1 MLQIVQYREAYEV
14 GVEVMEF
21 RENLTRLRLEKHLTQ
36 MDLAEKTG
44 VSLDVVVQ
52 WENGDTEPPIQDL
65 ISISDALGV
74 SVDDLLGK
82 TETVAESSVDGDTES
97 VGETEYCPC
106 CGREIKGNLCL
117 TCEFPMTGYVEKGPR
132 YAMISIAE
140 NGAYYYDSK
149 AELIKYCG
157 ISDEETLNRYF
168 DTTKRQVLKRNLS
181 DVAARWIAARIN
193 PKHFSLH
200 IVEDQGEP
208 DEKLILKEDIMDIPA
223 YVYKKSDSIGVGG
236 IILIV
241 VLTII
246 VLSFL

>member
-1 MLQIVQYREAYEV
+1 MD
-14 GVEVMEF
+14 F
-21 RENLTRLRLEKHLTQ
+21 RENLTRLRFEKHLTQ
-36 MDLAEKTG
+36 AELAEKIG
-44 VSLDVVVQ
+44 VNLDVVVQ
-52 WENGDTEPPIQDL
+52 WENGDSEPPIQDL

-74 SVDDLLGK
+74 SVDDLLRK
-82 TETVAESSVDGDTES
+82 RENAAESSVDSDVASAGKS
-97 VGETEYCPC
+97 EYCPC

-117 TCEFPMTGYVEKGPR
+117 TCEFPMTGYVDKGPR

-140 NGAYYYDSK
+140 NGADYYDSK

-157 ISDEETLNRYF
+157 ISDEETINRYF

-200 IVEDQGEP
+200 IVEDQAEP
-208 DEKLILKEDIMDIPA
+208 DEKLVPKEDAMEVPA
-223 YVYKKSDSIGVGG
+223 YVYKKDNSIGVGG

>member
-1 MLQIVQYREAYEV
+1 MD
-14 GVEVMEF
+14 F
-21 RENLTRLRLEKHLTQ
+21 RENLTRLRFEKHLTQ
-36 MDLAEKTG
+36 AELAEKIG
-44 VSLDVVVQ
+44 VNLDVVVQ
-52 WENGDTEPPIQDL
+52 WENGDTDPPIQDL

-74 SVDDLLGK
+74 SVDDLLRK
-82 TETVAESSVDGDTES
+82 RETAAESSVDSDVASAGKS
-97 VGETEYCPC
+97 EYCPC

-117 TCEFPMTGYVEKGPR
+117 TCEFPMTGYVDKGPR

-140 NGAYYYDSK
+140 NGADYYDSK

-157 ISDEETLNRYF
+157 ISDEETINRYF

-181 DVAARWIAARIN
+181 DVAARWIAARIK

-200 IVEDQGEP
+200 IVEDQAEP
-208 DEKLILKEDIMDIPA
+208 DEKLVPKEDAMEVPA
-223 YVYKKSDSIGVGG
+223 YVYKKDNSIGVGG

>member
-1 MLQIVQYREAYEV
+1 MD
-14 GVEVMEF
+14 F
-21 RENLTRLRLEKHLTQ
+21 RENLTRLRFEKHLTQ
-36 MDLAEKTG
+36 AELAEKIG
-44 VSLDVVVQ
+44 VNLDVVVQ
-52 WENGDTEPPIQDL
+52 WENGDTDPPIQDL

-74 SVDDLLGK
+74 SVDDLLRK
-82 TETVAESSVDGDTES
+82 RETAAESSVDSDVASAGKS
-97 VGETEYCPC
+97 EYCPC

-117 TCEFPMTGYVEKGPR
+117 TCEFPMTGYVDKGPR

-140 NGAYYYDSK
+140 NGADYYDSK

-157 ISDEETLNRYF
+157 ISDEETINRYF

-200 IVEDQGEP
+200 IVEDQAEP
-208 DEKLILKEDIMDIPA
+208 DEKLVPKEDAMEVPA
-223 YVYKKSDSIGVGG
+223 YVYKKGDSIGVGG

>member
-1 MLQIVQYREAYEV
+1 MC
-14 GVEVMEF
+14 F

-36 MDLAEKTG
+36 MDFAEKTG

-52 WENGDTEPPIQDL
+52 WENGDAEPPIKDL
-65 ISISDALGV
+65 LSISDALGV
-74 SVDDLLGK
+74 SVDELLGK
-82 TETVAESSVDGDTES
+82 TETAAESSAEADTEPA
-97 VGETEYCPC
+97 GESEYCPC
-106 CGREIKGNLCL
+106 CGREVKGSLCL
-117 TCEFPMTGYVEKGPR
+117 ACEFPMTGYQDKGPR

-140 NGAYYYDSK
+140 NGADYYESK
-149 AELIKYCG
+149 SELIKYCG
-157 ISDEETLNRYF
+157 ITDEEKIKCLY

-193 PKHFSLH
+193 PKLFTLH

-208 DEKLILKEDIMDIPA
+208 DEKLVPKEDAMEIPV
-223 YVYKKSDSIGVGG
+223 YVYKKDNSIGIGG

-241 VLTII
+241 VLTVI

>member
-1 MLQIVQYREAYEV
+1 MD
-14 GVEVMEF
+14 F
-21 RENLTRLRLEKHLTQ
+21 RENLTRLRFEKHLTQ
-36 MDLAEKTG
+36 AELAEKIG
-44 VSLDVVVQ
+44 VNLDVVVQ
-52 WENGDTEPPIQDL
+52 WENGDSELPIQDL

-74 SVDDLLGK
+74 SVDDLLRK
-82 TETVAESSVDGDTES
+82 RETAAESSVDSDVASAGKS
-97 VGETEYCPC
+97 EYCPC
-106 CGREIKGNLCL
+106 CGREVKGSLCL
-117 TCEFPMTGYVEKGPR
+117 ACEFPMTGYQDKGPR

-140 NGAYYYDSK
+140 NGADFYDSK

-157 ISDEETLNRYF
+157 ITDEEKINRLY

-181 DVAARWIAARIN
+181 DVAVRWIAARIN
-193 PKHFSLH
+193 PKLFSLH

-208 DEKLILKEDIMDIPA
+208 DEKLVPKEDAMEVPA
-223 YVYKKSDSIGVGG
+223 YVYKKGDSIGVGG

>member
-1 MLQIVQYREAYEV
+1 MD
-14 GVEVMEF
+14 F
-21 RENLTRLRLEKHLTQ
+21 RENLTRLRFEKHLTQ
-36 MDLAEKTG
+36 AELAEKIG
-44 VSLDVVVQ
+44 VNLDVVVQ
-52 WENGDTEPPIQDL
+52 WENGDTDPPIQDL

-74 SVDDLLGK
+74 SVDDLLRK
-82 TETVAESSVDGDTES
+82 RETAAESSVDSDVASAGKS
-97 VGETEYCPC
+97 EYCPC

-117 TCEFPMTGYVEKGPR
+117 TCEFPMTGYVDKGPR

-140 NGAYYYDSK
+140 NGADYYDSK

-157 ISDEETLNRYF
+157 ISDEETINRYF

-193 PKHFSLH
+193 PKHFSFH
-200 IVEDQGEP
+200 IVEDQAEP
-208 DEKLILKEDIMDIPA
+208 DEKLVSKEDAMEVPA
-223 YVYKKSDSIGVGG
+223 YVYKKDNSIGVGG

>member
-1 MLQIVQYREAYEV
+1 MD
-14 GVEVMEF
+14 F
-21 RENLTRLRLEKHLTQ
+21 RENLTRLRFEKHLTQ
-36 MDLAEKTG
+36 AELAEKIG
-44 VSLDVVVQ
+44 VNLDVVVQ
-52 WENGDTEPPIQDL
+52 WENGDTDPPIQDL

-74 SVDDLLGK
+74 SVDDLLRK
-82 TETVAESSVDGDTES
+82 RETAAESSVDSDVASAGKS
-97 VGETEYCPC
+97 EYCPC

-117 TCEFPMTGYVEKGPR
+117 TCEFPMTGYVDKGPR

-140 NGAYYYDSK
+140 NGADYYDSK

-157 ISDEETLNRYF
+157 ISDEETINRYF
-168 DTTKRQVLKRNLS
+168 DTTKRQVLKRTLS

-200 IVEDQGEP
+200 IVEDQAEP
-208 DEKLILKEDIMDIPA
+208 DEKLVPKEDAMEVPA
-223 YVYKKSDSIGVGG
+223 YVYKKDNSIGVGG

>member
-1 MLQIVQYREAYEV
+1 MD
-14 GVEVMEF
+14 F
-21 RENLTRLRLEKHLTQ
+21 RENLTRLRFEKHLTQ
-36 MDLAEKTG
+36 AELAEKIG
-44 VSLDVVVQ
+44 VNLDVVVQ
-52 WENGDTEPPIQDL
+52 WENGDTDPPIQDL

-74 SVDDLLGK
+74 SVDDLLRK
-82 TETVAESSVDGDTES
+82 RETAAESSVDSDVASAGKS
-97 VGETEYCPC
+97 EYCPC

-117 TCEFPMTGYVEKGPR
+117 TCEFPMTGYVDKGPR

-140 NGAYYYDSK
+140 NGADYYDSK

-157 ISDEETLNRYF
+157 ISDEETINRYF

-200 IVEDQGEP
+200 IVEDQAEP
-208 DEKLILKEDIMDIPA
+208 DEKLVPKEDAMEVPA
-223 YVYKKSDSIGVGG
+223 YVYKKGDSIGVGG

-246 VLSFL
+246 ALSFL

>member
-1 MLQIVQYREAYEV
+1 MD
-14 GVEVMEF
+14 F
-21 RENLTRLRLEKHLTQ
+21 RENLTRLRFEKHLTQ
-36 MDLAEKTG
+36 AELAEKIG
-44 VSLDVVVQ
+44 VNLDVVVQ
-52 WENGDTEPPIQDL
+52 WENGDTDPPIQDL

-74 SVDDLLGK
+74 SVDDLLRK
-82 TETVAESSVDGDTES
+82 RETAAESSVDSDVASAGKS
-97 VGETEYCPC
+97 EYCPC

-117 TCEFPMTGYVEKGPR
+117 TCEFPMTGYVDKGPR

-140 NGAYYYDSK
+140 NGADYYDSK

-157 ISDEETLNRYF
+157 ISDEETINRYF

-200 IVEDQGEP
+200 IVEDQAEP
-208 DEKLILKEDIMDIPA
+208 DEKLVPKEDAMEVPA
-223 YVYKKSDSIGVGG
+223 YVYKKDNSIGVGG

>member
-1 MLQIVQYREAYEV
+1 MC
-14 GVEVMEF
+14 F

-36 MDLAEKTG
+36 MDFAEKTG

-52 WENGDTEPPIQDL
+52 WENGDAEPPIKDL
-65 ISISDALGV
+65 LSISDALGV
-74 SVDDLLGK
+74 SVDELLGK
-82 TETVAESSVDGDTES
+82 TETAAESSAEADTEPA
-97 VGETEYCPC
+97 GESEYCPC
-106 CGREIKGNLCL
+106 CGREVKGSLCL
-117 TCEFPMTGYVEKGPR
+117 ACEFPMTGYQDKGPR

-140 NGAYYYDSK
+140 NGADYYESK

-157 ISDEETLNRYF
+157 ITDEEKIKCLY

-193 PKHFSLH
+193 PKLFTLH

-208 DEKLILKEDIMDIPA
+208 DEKLVPKEDAMEIPV
-223 YVYKKSDSIGVGG
+223 YVYKKDNSIGIGG

-241 VLTII
+241 VLTVI

>member
-1 MLQIVQYREAYEV
+1 MC
-14 GVEVMEF
+14 F
-21 RENLTRLRLEKHLTQ
+21 RENLTRLRLKKHLTQ

-52 WENGDTEPPIQDL
+52 WENGDSEPPIKDL
-65 ISISDALGV
+65 LSISDALGV
-74 SVDDLLGK
+74 SVDELLGK
-82 TETVAESSVDGDTES
+82 TETAAESSAEADTEPA
-97 VGETEYCPC
+97 GESEYCPC
-106 CGREIKGNLCL
+106 CGREVKGSLCL
-117 TCEFPMTGYVEKGPR
+117 ACEFPMTGYQDKGPR
-132 YAMISIAE
+132 YAMISIAK
-140 NGAYYYDSK
+140 NGADFYDSK

-157 ISDEETLNRYF
+157 ITDEEKINRLY

-181 DVAARWIAARIN
+181 DVAVRWIATRIN
-193 PKHFSLH
+193 PKLFSLH

-208 DEKLILKEDIMDIPA
+208 DEKLVPKEDAMEIPA
-223 YVYKKSDSIGVGG
+223 YVYKKDDSIGVGG

>member
-1 MLQIVQYREAYEV
+1 MC
-14 GVEVMEF
+14 F

-36 MDLAEKTG
+36 MDFAEKTG

-52 WENGDTEPPIQDL
+52 WENGDAEPPIKDL
-65 ISISDALGV
+65 LSISDALGV
-74 SVDDLLGK
+74 SVDELLGK
-82 TETVAESSVDGDTES
+82 TETAAESSAEADTEPA
-97 VGETEYCPC
+97 GESEYCPC
-106 CGREIKGNLCL
+106 CGREVKGSLCL
-117 TCEFPMTGYVEKGPR
+117 ACEFPMTGYQDKGPR

-140 NGAYYYDSK
+140 NGADYYDSK

-157 ISDEETLNRYF
+157 ITDEEKIKCLY

-193 PKHFSLH
+193 PKLFTLH

-208 DEKLILKEDIMDIPA
+208 DEKLVPKEDAMEIPV
-223 YVYKKSDSIGVGG
+223 YVYKKDNSIGIGG

-241 VLTII
+241 VLTVI

>member
-1 MLQIVQYREAYEV
+1 MC
-14 GVEVMEF
+14 F

-36 MDLAEKTG
+36 MDFAEKTG

-52 WENGDTEPPIQDL
+52 WENGDAEPPIKDL
-65 ISISDALGV
+65 LSISDALGV
-74 SVDDLLGK
+74 SVDELLGK
-82 TETVAESSVDGDTES
+82 TETAAESSTEADTES
-97 VGETEYCPC
+97 AGESEYCPC
-106 CGREIKGNLCL
+106 CGREVKGSLCL
-117 TCEFPMTGYVEKGPR
+117 ACEFPMTGYQDKGPR

-140 NGAYYYDSK
+140 NGADYYESK
-149 AELIKYCG
+149 AEIIKYCG
-157 ISDEETLNRYF
+157 ITDEEKINGLY

-181 DVAARWIAARIN
+181 DVAVRWIAARIN
-193 PKHFSLH
+193 PKLFSLH

-208 DEKLILKEDIMDIPA
+208 DEKLSLIEDVMDIPT
-223 YVYKKSDSIGVGG
+223 YVYKKDNSIGVGG

>member
-1 MLQIVQYREAYEV
+1 MD
-14 GVEVMEF
+14 F
-21 RENLTRLRLEKHLTQ
+21 RENLTRLRFEKHLTQ
-36 MDLAEKTG
+36 AELAEKIG
-44 VSLDVVVQ
+44 VNLDVVVQ
-52 WENGDTEPPIQDL
+52 WENGDTDPPIQDL

-74 SVDDLLGK
+74 SVDDLLRK
-82 TETVAESSVDGDTES
+82 RETAAESSVDSDVALAGKS
-97 VGETEYCPC
+97 EYCPC

-117 TCEFPMTGYVEKGPR
+117 TCEFPMTGYVDKGPR

-140 NGAYYYDSK
+140 NGADYYDSK

-157 ISDEETLNRYF
+157 ISDEETINRYF

-181 DVAARWIAARIN
+181 DVAVRWIAARIN

-208 DEKLILKEDIMDIPA
+208 DEKLILKEDVMGIPT
-223 YVYKKSDSIGVGG
+223 YVYKKDNSIGVGG

>member
-1 MLQIVQYREAYEV
+1 MD
-14 GVEVMEF
+14 F
-21 RENLTRLRLEKHLTQ
+21 RENLTRLRFEKHLTQ
-36 MDLAEKTG
+36 AELAEKIG
-44 VSLDVVVQ
+44 VNLDVVVQ
-52 WENGDTEPPIQDL
+52 WENGDSELPIQDL

-74 SVDDLLGK
+74 SVDELLGK
-82 TETVAESSVDGDTES
+82 TETAAESSAEADTES
-97 VGETEYCPC
+97 TGESEHCPC
-106 CGREIKGNLCL
+106 CGREVKGSLCL
-117 TCEFPMTGYVEKGPR
+117 ACEFPMTGYQDKGPR

-140 NGAYYYDSK
+140 NGADFYDSK

-157 ISDEETLNRYF
+157 ITDEEKINRLY

-181 DVAARWIAARIN
+181 DVAVRWIAARIN
-193 PKHFSLH
+193 PKLFSLH

-208 DEKLILKEDIMDIPA
+208 DEKLILKEDVMGIPT
-223 YVYKKSDSIGVGG
+223 YVYKKDNSIGVGG

>member
-1 MLQIVQYREAYEV
+1 MD
-14 GVEVMEF
+14 F
-21 RENLTRLRLEKHLTQ
+21 RENLTRLRFEKHLTQ
-36 MDLAEKTG
+36 AELAEKIG
-44 VSLDVVVQ
+44 VNLDVVVQ
-52 WENGDTEPPIQDL
+52 WENGDTDPPIQDL

-74 SVDDLLGK
+74 SVDDLLRK
-82 TETVAESSVDGDTES
+82 RETAAESSVDSDVASAGKS
-97 VGETEYCPC
+97 EYCPC

-117 TCEFPMTGYVEKGPR
+117 TCEFPMTGYVDKGPR

-140 NGAYYYDSK
+140 NGADYYDSK

-157 ISDEETLNRYF
+157 ISDEETINRYF

-181 DVAARWIAARIN
+181 DVAVRWIAARIN

-200 IVEDQGEP
+200 IVEDQAEP
-208 DEKLILKEDIMDIPA
+208 DEKLVPKEDAMEVPA
-223 YVYKKSDSIGVGG
+223 YVYKKDNSIGVGG

>member
-1 MLQIVQYREAYEV
+1 MD
-14 GVEVMEF
+14 F
-21 RENLTRLRLEKHLTQ
+21 KENLTRLRFEKHLTQ
-36 MDLAEKTG
+36 AELAEKIG
-44 VSLDVVVQ
+44 VNLDVVVQ
-52 WENGDTEPPIQDL
+52 WENGDTDPPIQDL

-74 SVDDLLGK
+74 SVDDLLRK
-82 TETVAESSVDGDTES
+82 RETAAESSVDSDVASAGKS
-97 VGETEYCPC
+97 EYCPC

-117 TCEFPMTGYVEKGPR
+117 TCEFPMTGYVDKGPR

-140 NGAYYYDSK
+140 NGADYYDSK

-157 ISDEETLNRYF
+157 ISDEETINRYF

-200 IVEDQGEP
+200 IVEDQAEP
-208 DEKLILKEDIMDIPA
+208 DEKLVPKEDAMEVPA
-223 YVYKKSDSIGVGG
+223 YVYKKDNSIGVGG